1 MSRASRFVWIKMPRP
16 IRFACRSASRASRFV
31 WIKICNGQAR
41 RGMEA
46 GHELRASCGL
56 KFTCQVARLTCLVS
70 RASRFVWIKIALR
83 KPRRA
88 CRVRHELRASCGLKS
103 LHIEC
108 GTRCDKR
115 HELRASCGLK
125 YSRRLLLPPRQTPRA
140 SRFVWIKMKD
150 DPASLNGSAR
160 HELRASC
167 GLKFDTLRLGLY
179 PFGHELRASCGLK
192 CLWTDLR
199 KMA

>member
-1 MSRASRFVWIKMPRP
+1 MSRASRFVWIKIVEWITKGVKFMSRASRFVWIKMPRP

-56 KFTCQVARLTCLVS
+56 K
-70 RASRFVWIKIALR
+70 
-83 KPRRA
+83 
-88 CRVRHELRASCGLKS
+88 S

-108 GTRCDKR
+108 GTRCDK
-115 HELRASCGLK
+115 
-125 YSRRLLLPPRQTPRA
+125 
-140 SRFVWIKMKD
+140 
-150 DPASLNGSAR
+150 R

>member
-1 MSRASRFVWIKMPRP
+1 MSRASRFVWIKIVEWITKGVKFMSRASRFVWIKMPRP

-46 GHELRASCGL
+46 G
-56 KFTCQVARLTCLVS
+56 
-70 RASRFVWIKIALR
+70 
-83 KPRRA
+83 
-88 CRVRHELRASCGLKS
+88 HELRASCGLKS

>member
-125 YSRRLLLPPRQTPRA
+125 FFAEVS
-140 SRFVWIKMKD
+140 FVF
-150 DPASLNGSAR
+150 AQS

-167 GLKFDTLRLGLY
+167 GLKYISLWRRDPSAAATSFALRV
-179 PFGHELRASCGLK
+179 
-192 CLWTDLR
+192 D
-199 KMA
+199 